1 MCDLQDEYL
10 SELFKATS
18 GGHADHKSLCL
29 KYVAHFEFYIKRNK
43 RMHVSGVGFDPA
55 ACNAEAIV
63 PIAIK
68 SPGDIGTTK
77 DQHRANMADGCGVDD
92 GT

>member
-1 MCDLQDEYL
+1 MKNDDLFFKPIIFYVFLTDFFYLSYTLIQATQTTISNVCDLQDEYL

-43 RMHVSGVGFDPA
+43 RATNYIILKD
-55 ACNAEAIV
+55 IV
-63 PIAIK
+63 
-68 SPGDIGTTK
+68 
-77 DQHRANMADGCGVDD
+77 
-92 GT
+92 